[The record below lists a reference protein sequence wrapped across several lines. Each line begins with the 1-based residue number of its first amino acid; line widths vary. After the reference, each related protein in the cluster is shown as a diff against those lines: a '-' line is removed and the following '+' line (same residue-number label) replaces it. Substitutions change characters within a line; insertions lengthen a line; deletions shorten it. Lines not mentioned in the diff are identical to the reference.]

1 MTDTPGLGQ
10 VHATQEQLNAMAQ
23 RCNDTGEGL
32 AQGMAQ
38 LIERIQTLG
47 GGGMRGSANN
57 ALQDVSV
64 QLNDGLRTIITA
76 LDELSGKMTNAAT
89 QYGMNDEDAATEI
102 RNAAAETGDTS
113 VMSILR
119 G

>member
-1 MTDTPGLGQ
+1 MTNTPGLGQ
-10 VHATQEQLNAMAQ
+10 VHATQEQLNQMAQ
-23 RCNDTGEGL
+23 RCNDTGAGL

-38 LIERIQTLG
+38 LIDRVQTLG

-64 QLNDGLRTIITA
+64 QLNDGLKKIISA
-76 LDELSGKMTNAAT
+76 LDELSGKMTSAAT
-89 QYGMNDEDAATEI
+89 QYGMNDDDAATEI
-102 RNAAAETGDTS
+102 RQAAAETGNAD